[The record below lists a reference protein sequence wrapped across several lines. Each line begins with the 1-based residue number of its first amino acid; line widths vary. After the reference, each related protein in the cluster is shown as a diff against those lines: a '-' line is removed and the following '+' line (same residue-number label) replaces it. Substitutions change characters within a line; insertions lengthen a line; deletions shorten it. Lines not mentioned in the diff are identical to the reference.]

1 MWYDTNPYE
10 VGYGYKWM
18 VELEQEQNF
27 VGKEALRKVSQ
38 EGVSRK
44 LVGVEIGGGNLG
56 SYNDGSM
63 IDYFPVLA
71 DGERV
76 GKVTSGCYS
85 PRLEKNIGFAM
96 VPVEYGEIGTELEV
110 ERPEETVS
118 AVVADRVFF
127 KPEHAEQTL
136 SATSFSKGA

>member
-1 MWYDTNPYE
+1 
-10 VGYGYKWM
+10 
-18 VELEQEQNF
+18 
-27 VGKEALRKVSQ
+27 
-38 EGVSRK
+38 
-44 LVGVEIGGGNLG
+44 
-56 SYNDGSM
+56 
-63 IDYFPVLA
+63 
-71 DGERV
+71 
-76 GKVTSGCYS
+76 